1 MMVNVNDLEFSYG
14 KDKILDKTTLD
25 IFKGELISVVG
36 PNGTGKSTFIR
47 CINGLLKAQKGRIRI
62 NQADIRNLSR
72 PQIAKRVSYVPQN
85 SSSVFNL
92 KVFDMVS
99 FGRRPYNSFRI
110 KREDRIKV
118 LKALNILHIEH
129 LAMRNYNHL
138 SGGQQQ
144 KVIIARALAQETGII
159 LLDEPISN
167 LDIRHQLEVM
177 DTLRALVDKAGV
189 SILMVVHDLNIAA
202 QYSDRIVIMNEGRI
216 VAAGKPEEVITKEN
230 IAAIYGVD
238 AEITTVKNKPHIIP
252 MNVRYE
258 KE

>member
-1 MMVNVNDLEFSYG
+1 MTVNVRDLEFSYG
-14 KDKILDKTTLD
+14 KDKILNQSTVDAD
-25 IFKGELISVVG
+25 KGELISIVG
-36 PNGTGKSTFIR
+36 PNGTGKSTFIK
-47 CINGLLKAQKGRIRI
+47 CINGLLKAQKGKIKI
-62 NQADIRNLSR
+62 NQMDIKTLSR

-85 SSSVFNL
+85 SSTVFNL
-92 KVFDMVS
+92 KVFDMVLL
-99 FGRRPYNSFRI
+99 GRRPQGSYKV
-110 KREDRIKV
+110 KREDRIKA
-118 LKALNILHIEH
+118 LKAMNILHIEH

-177 DTLRALVDKAGV
+177 DTLRALVDKADIT
-189 SILMVVHDLNIAA
+189 ILMVVHDLNIAA
-202 QYSDRIVIMNEGRI
+202 RYSDRIVIMDKGR
-216 VAAGKPEEVITKEN
+216 VVDAGKPEEVITRES
-230 IAAIYGVD
+230 IAGIYGVD
-238 AEITTVKNKPHIIP
+238 AEITTVNNKPHIIP